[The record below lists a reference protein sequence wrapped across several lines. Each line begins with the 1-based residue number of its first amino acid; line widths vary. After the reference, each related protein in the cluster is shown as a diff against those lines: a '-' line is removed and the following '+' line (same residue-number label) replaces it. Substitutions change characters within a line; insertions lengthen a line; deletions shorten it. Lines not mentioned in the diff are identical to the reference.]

1 MWRVMREKEESDLR
15 YWVDGTATYGEGD
28 KWRRV
33 FKEEV
38 FSFGFVKLKLLVRY
52 PTSSVE
58 QELEE
63 LEEVWM
69 KISMWGSSQ

>member
-1 MWRVMREKEESDLR
+1 MEESFQGR
-15 YWVDGTATYGEGD
+15 SVQ
-28 KWRRV
+28 
-33 FKEEV
+33 
-38 FSFGFVKLKLLVRY
+38 FGFVKLKLLVRY